1 MKLCPK
7 CGTHYPDDA
16 NFCPDDAARLAPGS
30 SSAERGMAA
39 RPAAAAHGTASA
51 AARDELVDES
61 EGRTADG
68 RRLFGGRFALSARL
82 GGRQTGEV
90 YDATDLHD
98 KRACVVKL
106 VDPEVFPSSLI
117 MQRTE
122 RELGKLARIESVGIA
137 RILGHGRVDGRLW
150 MACERVPGSQSLLDI
165 VFDEGPMQAPRA
177 AAIILDVG
185 KALAEAAKVGII
197 HRDLAPKNVLVSGG
211 GTVKLIN
218 FGVAVPT
225 TRKVQG
231 VPEFVAPEIVEGKAV
246 DQRANIYSL
255 GALFYYLV
263 TGRPP
268 YMGEPEEV
276 YAQHLSA
283 EPEPPST
290 HLEGLPEA
298 VDAVILRALA
308 RSSSRRFMTL
318 RQFLNDI
325 ERVAAGEEP
334 MTTSSVMGQLIPARG
349 KNKSKKLAQTM
360 LGGFHAAQDAARAKQ
375 AAADSEAETAGAADS
390 TAEADAATADAAM
403 AGSAASGS
411 AGSIAEPRAAADASE
426 ATGLPAA
433 GAAKIA
439 AAPEAVATSGV
450 LGPDGGAAE
459 SRKADAATSAEPLA
473 GTADATPGATP
484 EATPDASGAAQAAEV
499 SPSTGKFRE
508 TKWFKEGAAAEAS
521 ALLEASQSASKG
533 ATKGDT
539 GQYSLQTGATK
550 VMASVR
556 NPKADSDD
564 VSSRELIKEMKT
576 GRGKMVAVVV
586 VLVLVALL
594 IAFAVTR

>member
-7 CGTHYPDDA
+7 CGTQYPDDA
-16 NFCPDDAARLAPGS
+16 NFCPDDAARLAPGA
-30 SSAERGMAA
+30 SSAERGT
-39 RPAAAAHGTASA
+39 AAAAHGTASA
-51 AARDELVDES
+51 AARDELAEET

-68 RRLFGGRFALSARL
+68 RRLLGGRFALGARL

-90 YDATDLHD
+90 YEATDQND
-98 KRACVVKL
+98 GRVCVLKL
-106 VDPEVFPSSLI
+106 VDPEVFPSSLV
-117 MQRTE
+117 MQRSA
-122 RELGKLARIESVGIA
+122 RELGKLARLDSSGIA
-137 RILGHGRVDGRLW
+137 RVLGHGRVDGRLW

-165 VFDEGPMQAPRA
+165 VFDEGPMPAQRA
-177 AAIILDVG
+177 AAIVLDVG
-185 KALAEAAKVGII
+185 KALSEAAKVGII

-283 EPEPPST
+283 EPEAPST
-290 HLEGLPEA
+290 HLEGLSEA

-318 RQFLNDI
+318 RQFLNDV

-334 MTTSSVMGQLIPARG
+334 MTTSSVMGQLVPARG
-349 KNKSKKLAQTM
+349 KGKSKKLAQTM

-375 AAADSEAETAGAADS
+375 ADDVDGAGPAAAGAAGD
-390 TAEADAATADAAM
+390 
-403 AGSAASGS
+403 
-411 AGSIAEPRAAADASE
+411 IAEPR
-426 ATGLPAA
+426 TAA
-433 GAAKIA
+433 GAATAGASGA
-439 AAPEAVATSGV
+439 AGAGQAAEMPEAVAVAGTTSGV
-450 LGPDGGAAE
+450 PGAEDSGAAE
-459 SRKADAATSAEPLA
+459 PRT
-473 GTADATPGATP
+473 
-484 EATPDASGAAQAAEV
+484 AQAASTSEASA
-499 SPSTGKFRE
+499 SPEAGAAAPGEAAEAAEEPASAGKFRE
-508 TKWFKEGAAAEAS
+508 TKWFQEGAAAEAS
-521 ALLEASQSASKG
+521 ALLEGSQAA
-533 ATKGDT
+533 ATGDARGDT
-539 GQYSLQTGATK
+539 GKYSLQTGATK
-550 VMASVR
+550 VMASAR
-556 NPKADSDD
+556 AAKPAGDE
-564 VSSRELIKEMKT
+564 VSSRELVKEMKS
-576 GRGKMVAVVV
+576 GRGRVVAVLVL

>member
-16 NFCPDDAARLAPGS
+16 NFCPDDAARLTPGP
-30 SSAERGMAA
+30 SSAERGMAVG
-39 RPAAAAHGTASA
+39 PATAAHGTASA
-51 AARDELVDES
+51 AARDEPVDES
-61 EGRTADG
+61 EGRTGDG
-68 RRLFGGRFALSARL
+68 RRLLGRRFALSARL

-90 YDATDLHD
+90 YEATDQND
-98 KRACVVKL
+98 GRACVVKL
-106 VDPEVFPSSLI
+106 VDPEVFPSSLVL
-117 MQRTE
+117 QRTE
-122 RELGKLARIESVGIA
+122 RELGKLARIESAGIA

-165 VFDEGPMQAPRA
+165 VFDEGPMPATRA

-283 EPEPPST
+283 EPEPPSAQ
-290 HLEGLPEA
+290 LETVPEA

-318 RQFLNDI
+318 RQFLNDV

-360 LGGFHAAQDAARAKQ
+360 LGGFHAAQDAARKQAEEDARNQ
-375 AAADSEAETAGAADS
+375 AAAAGAADS
-390 TAEADAATADAAM
+390 AT
-403 AGSAASGS
+403 
-411 AGSIAEPRAAADASE
+411 
-426 ATGLPAA
+426 AA
-433 GAAKIA
+433 GAAAGVATGSGGDAAEPQAAAGASEAAGLAAAGAAAIA
-439 AAPEAVATSGV
+439 AAPEAVAASGM
-450 LGPDGGAAE
+450 LGARDDEATEGHKAE
-459 SRKADAATSAEPLA
+459 AATPTEPLA
-473 GTADATPGATP
+473 AAADT
-484 EATPDASGAAQAAEV
+484 TPDASSEAAEAA
-499 SPSTGKFRE
+499 PSTGKFRE
-508 TKWFKEGAAAEAS
+508 TKWFKEGVAAEAS
-521 ALLEASQSASKG
+521 ALLEASRSAARG
-533 ATKGDT
+533 VTKGDS

-556 NPKADSDD
+556 NAKAESDD
-564 VSSRELIKEMKT
+564 VSSRELIKEMKG
-576 GRGKMVAVVV
+576 GRGKIVLML

-594 IAFAVTR
+594 IVFAVTR